1 MHLPIHLML
10 AQNKSPEIQQ
20 HIFHFHWKWAPAE
33 DLMNVAQMYEPV
45 VPLQLGLEMEES
57 EV

>member
-1 MHLPIHLML
+1 
-10 AQNKSPEIQQ
+10 
-20 HIFHFHWKWAPAE
+20 
-33 DLMNVAQMYEPV
+33 LMNVAQMYEPV